1 MKCSSCIHCEVIHSI
16 KPLVYCRFFGECNK
30 EPKAIDCKEYVD
42 RKLLN
47 HERTPAPNP
56 LLYLALE

>member
-1 MKCSSCIHCEVIHSI
+1 MKCSNCIHCEAIHSI

-42 RKLLN
+42 RELLN
-47 HERTPAPNP
+47 HD
-56 LLYLALE
+56 